1 MLKSHILL
9 LRDTGKTRE
18 LLRIVANAAN
28 IEELDSEINAL
39 TLEILLQAK
48 MYHSAKNFY
57 NVIKKQLS
65 PEENRRLSK
74 LLQETI

>member
-1 MLKSHILL
+1 
-9 LRDTGKTRE
+9 
-18 LLRIVANAAN
+18 
-28 IEELDSEINAL
+28 
-39 TLEILLQAK
+39 
-48 MYHSAKNFY
+48 MYRSAKNFY